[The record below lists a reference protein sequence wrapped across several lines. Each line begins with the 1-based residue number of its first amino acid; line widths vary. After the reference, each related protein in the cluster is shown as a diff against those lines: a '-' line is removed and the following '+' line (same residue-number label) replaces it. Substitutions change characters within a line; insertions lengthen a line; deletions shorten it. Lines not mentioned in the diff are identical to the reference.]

1 MRLIFTLL
9 ALLAATTSAAKGVF
23 QATDKNFKSDVVGS
37 GKNAFVKFL
46 APW

>member
-1 MRLIFTLL
+1 MRLYL
-9 ALLAATTSAAKGVF
+9 AVLAFFAVATSAAKGVF
-23 QATDKNFKSDVVGS
+23 QATDKNFKNDVLGS